1 MSKSK
6 GNVISPDKYVAKF
19 GADAVRAYLMFIGPW
34 ELGGEW
40 SDSGFAGISRWLNR
54 IWKLIDKGYAAETID
69 ETSEKEL
76 THFIH
81 KTIKKTSTD
90 IKHFRFNTMLS
101 ALMEFCNFLSKVQE
115 NKSVSVKL
123 WEEAIKVLL
132 LLLAPTAPHFTE
144 ELWAR
149 TGHSYSIH
157 NQTWPDWNEQLASE
171 EEVTLAIQINGKL
184 RDKIVV
190 SASATEKEVKELIL
204 ARERVKLYTDGK
216 EISKTIYVPK
226 RVLNIIAK

>member
-1 MSKSK
+1 
-6 GNVISPDKYVAKF
+6 
-19 GADAVRAYLMFIGPW
+19 
-34 ELGGEW
+34 
-40 SDSGFAGISRWLNR
+40 
-54 IWKLIDKGYAAETID
+54 
-69 ETSEKEL
+69 
-76 THFIH
+76 
-81 KTIKKTSTD
+81 
-90 IKHFRFNTMLS
+90 MLA
-101 ALMEFCNFLSKVQE
+101 ALMEFCNFLSKVQD
-115 NKSVSVKL
+115 NKGVSVQL

-184 RDKIVV
+184 RDTIVV

-204 ARERVKLYTDGK
+204 VRERVKLYTAGK